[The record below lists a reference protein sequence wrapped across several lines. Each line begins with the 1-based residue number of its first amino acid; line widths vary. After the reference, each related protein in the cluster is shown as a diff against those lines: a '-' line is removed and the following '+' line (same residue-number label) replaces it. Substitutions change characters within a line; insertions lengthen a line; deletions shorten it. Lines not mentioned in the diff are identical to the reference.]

1 MNALLRAVLVMRKYE
16 QRRKE
21 EGGYPSAQTE
31 ALLHRAEV
39 YALIAQAQEARA
51 ANERAGT
58 NRGGL
63 PDEYTP

>member
-1 MNALLRAVLVMRKYE
+1 MNALLRAIKTMQEYE
-16 QRRKE
+16 QRREE

-31 ALLHRAEV
+31 ALLRRAEV

-51 ANERAGT
+51 ANERAGV

-63 PDEYTP
+63 PDQYEA